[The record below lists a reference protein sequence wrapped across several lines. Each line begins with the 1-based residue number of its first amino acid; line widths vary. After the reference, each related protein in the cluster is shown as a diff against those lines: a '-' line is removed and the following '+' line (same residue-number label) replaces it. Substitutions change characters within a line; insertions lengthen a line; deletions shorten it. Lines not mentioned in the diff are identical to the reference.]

1 MPSPRDSAV
10 DSATVES
17 IYAAKYL
24 ATTLGMFVL
33 VFSVGFEALAVSTI
47 MPLVSELLDGQKYFA
62 LAFAAPIAS
71 AMLGMVAA
79 GEVSDRRGPKIPLY
93 ASVAIFAGGLLI
105 CGTAADMQVLILG
118 RILQGIGGGAVTVAI
133 FVLIARAYPAKLH
146 SKIFALFAAAGV
158 IPALL
163 GPWIA
168 GLIATYLGWRWVFL
182 GVLIFIAFAIV
193 AVIPTL
199 HRMDS
204 ARDATLGPVSIKR
217 LLLAGF
223 TGASVIAMNLLGLMD
238 NGWPSVVALLSA
250 LALALLAIRP
260 LLPVGTFSARR
271 GMPAT
276 VLTRSLVAGAFFGTE
291 VYLPYLLREDYF
303 LPPDRAGLV
312 LTASAL
318 SWALGS
324 WLQGKAGERLS
335 NSACIG
341 IGTLAGAFAVSTALY
356 AALFHPPVA
365 IIVVGWAI
373 GGFGMGMI
381 FPRQNVNMLALSGK
395 QEQGFNSSAMTMADA
410 LGNAGVTA
418 LGGVIFATVAVGL
431 GFAAVFAFSL
441 FLIIV
446 LLVVT
451 PRIESPAAAGPK

>member
-341 IGTLAGAFAVSTALY
+341 IGALAGAFGISTALY

>member
-33 VFSVGFEALAVSTI
+33 VFLVGFEALAVSTI

-341 IGTLAGAFAVSTALY
+341 IGALAGAFAISTALY
-356 AALFHPPVA
+356 AALFHPSVA